1 MKIVDV
7 DKLRYLVANVNFEVP
22 KTRWISNF
30 SYSMTMAK
38 ADMETKNPLSKK
50 CYPQGSPPP
59 PSLPKKNDSGDS
71 QFEFE

>member
-1 MKIVDV
+1 MDFMVQLENQNTPSCHFQKRKAMKIVDV

-38 ADMETKNPLSKK
+38 ADVESKYEKPLIT
-50 CYPQGSPPP
+50 
-59 PSLPKKNDSGDS
+59 
-71 QFEFE
+71 